1 MSSVTYLSTQLDK
14 MLRFMRNPKKKSN
27 SIPCIRALQVQQQ
40 VTHVIY
46 TCYLYPP
53 KEFSTI
59 LKRAVA
65 EKYLAKIHFRFF
77 FEKGKYEIQWL
88 WPNF

>member
-40 VTHVIY
+40 VRVSDDF
-46 TCYLYPP
+46 
-53 KEFSTI
+53 K
-59 LKRAVA
+59 
-65 EKYLAKIHFRFF
+65 
-77 FEKGKYEIQWL
+77 KGKGWNIYGKDSFKDVLKWKYDISMAMA
-88 WPNF
+88 